1 VIKQLAACGLLV
13 FLASTTAARADEP
26 PLSVSVADPY
36 LELRTGPGRGF
47 PVVQVVERGE
57 SVEVEARRT
66 DWFKVRDAG
75 GREGWVHKDQM
86 AETLV
91 ATGLKLEID
100 DPGREDFG
108 SHRREVGL
116 LVGDFGGANVVTLYG
131 AYSFNEHLAAELAVA
146 HILGNF
152 SDGQYATIGL
162 THVPVPE
169 WRIQPFLSIGT
180 GVIDIQPKATLSGGV
195 ARTDQVAYAGIGVR
209 AYVARR
215 FMLRGEYKEYVIFTD
230 RDENEEDIEWKI
242 GFAFFF

>member
-1 VIKQLAACGLLV
+1 MKQLAACGLL
-13 FLASTTAARADEP
+13 LLIAMTAAHADAP
-26 PLSVSVADPY
+26 PLAVSVADPY
-36 LELRTGPGRGF
+36 LALRSGPGRGF
-47 PVVQVVERGE
+47 PVFHVVERGE
-57 SVEVEARRT
+57 AVEVEARRT

-152 SDGQYATIGL
+152 SDGQYATVGL

-230 RDENEEDIEWKI
+230 RDDNEEDIEWKI